1 MNKMK
6 VFSLLALI
14 CCTILISSCHSEIK
28 TMTNNLK
35 KLHVNLMVNHV
46 QNTLDYYEAIGFT
59 IIQKAPNV
67 SPEWAMI
74 QKDNISLMFQ
84 STNSLTAEFP
94 QLKNQSS
101 GRPLTLWIQT
111 ENIGDYY
118 EKIKNKVKIIKELGI
133 TEYNGATEFV
143 IEDNNG
149 FILHFSNLEL

>member
-1 MNKMK
+1 
-6 VFSLLALI
+6 
-14 CCTILISSCHSEIK
+14 
-28 TMTNNLK
+28 MTNKLK

-46 QNTLDYYEAIGFT
+46 KSTLDYYESIGFT
-59 IIQKAPNV
+59 TIQKAPDT

-84 STNSLTAEFP
+84 STNSLTTEFP
-94 QLKNQSS
+94 QLKGQSN

-111 ENIGDYY
+111 ENIDTYY
-118 EKIKNKVKIIKELGI
+118 EEIKNKVKIIKKLGI

-149 FILHFSNLEL
+149 FILHFSNLDL